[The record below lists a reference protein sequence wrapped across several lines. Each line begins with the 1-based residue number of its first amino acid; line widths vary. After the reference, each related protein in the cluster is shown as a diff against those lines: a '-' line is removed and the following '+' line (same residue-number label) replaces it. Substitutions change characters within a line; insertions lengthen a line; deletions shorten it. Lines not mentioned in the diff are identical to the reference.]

1 MNIIQQLFLQ
11 TILVGAF
18 FGSLA
23 GFIIVSIAKG
33 LVKLVKIL
41 IKKIKEME

>member
-18 FGSLA
+18 FGSMA
-23 GFIIVSIAKG
+23 GFVIVSVAKG
-33 LVKLVKIL
+33 LFKLVKIL
-41 IKKIKEME
+41 IKKLKEME

>member
-11 TILVGAF
+11 TILLGAF
-18 FGSLA
+18 FGSLT

-41 IKKIKEME
+41 IKKLKEME

>member
-23 GFIIVSIAKG
+23 GFVIVSIVKG
-33 LVKLVKIL
+33 LFELVKIL
-41 IKKIKEME
+41 IKKLKEME

>member
-1 MNIIQQLFLQ
+1 MSVFQQLFLQ

-33 LVKLVKIL
+33 LIKLVKIL
-41 IKKIKEME
+41 IKKVKEN

>member
-23 GFIIVSIAKG
+23 GFIIVSITKG
-33 LVKLVKIL
+33 LFKLIKIL
-41 IKKIKEME
+41 IKKVKEME